1 MVSGGS
7 PTRVG
12 RCHTPFHSRR
22 GACDRAPAGLR
33 DDAGPQARHERA
45 RLARG
50 GRRLAS
56 SEARGGRPRA
66 PEPPARQSARTR
78 EPGLEGQLGQHVAC
92 GRHRL
97 QPRGPGRVG
106 RGASAGVR
114 RARPGGRTPLEPG
127 SSPPGRA
134 RRLERAVEKRLWI
147 DDPEGGFYAIGID
160 RDPNSSAP
168 RPLKTR
174 ASNRGWLLGSRL
186 LDEPQHA
193 GRRRATRRAAAVGRV
208 PRRGRNPHA
217 LGARGALPAACL
229 PQRQCVGL
237 RQLPDL
243 AGLPPAGIRRRSG
256 GAATPP
262 RRVVPRHTP
271 LSRVHRGRRARYGS
285 CRDEN
290 RRRLRQPV
298 RAREPHRAAATRDP
312 GLDGRCDG

>member
-147 DDPEGGFYAIGID
+147 DDPEGGFYAIGVD

-168 RPLKTR
+168 RPLKAR

-193 GRRRATRRAAAVGRV
+193 GRRRRLVE
-208 PRRGRNPHA
+208 
-217 LGARGALPAACL
+217 LLL
-229 PQRQCVGL
+229 S
-237 RQLPDL
+237 DEFL
-243 AGLPPAGIRRRSG
+243 AEGGIRTLSEREARFRPRAYHNG
-256 GAATPP
+256 NVWAWVEAVEHEEFLPEEFAAE
-262 RRVVPRHTP
+262 
-271 LSRVHRGRRARYGS
+271 
-285 CRDEN
+285 EN
-290 RRRLRQPV
+290 GE
-298 RAREPHRAAATRDP
+298 RES
-312 GLDGRCDG
+312 

>member
-237 RQLPDL
+237 
-243 AGLPPAGIRRRSG
+243 G
-256 GAATPP
+256 
-262 RRVVPRHTP
+262 
-271 LSRVHRGRRARYGS
+271 RGRRAR
-285 CRDEN
+285 RVPARRI
-290 RRRLRQPV
+290 RRRRERREGVVTALR
-298 RAREPHRAAATRDP
+298 RSA
-312 GLDGRCDG
+312 